1 MLYYKDYFGISEDYA
16 PCMTREDINRSPET
30 WLNFYPHET
39 FVSLLRDLL
48 ASLDGGDKS
57 IWLTG
62 AYGTG
67 KSHAALVLQKLFMD
81 DESRVN
87 KWLDR
92 RAKQIPEAVRAAL
105 RAQRAAHT
113 LVVFDTKSDGLTTP
127 EQFLVRIENTIIQA
141 LCDDGYQI
149 PVFGSLERI
158 LDRIAEEETNFFK
171 KRDELQ
177 SRLSYLTSDITNMA
191 ELKKAIGKPSLQ
203 SALLSDVMTVL
214 HARDIYL
221 NLTTENL
228 IKWISDILEVNK
240 IAQMVFIWDEFSAY
254 IDQNRSQL
262 KTFEE
267 VAEAAQQGKFF
278 FMPVTHMNL
287 EAYLA
292 AGSESA
298 KKANGRFKFHSLNM
312 PTHTALLLAADAFK
326 VINAAWP
333 TEQSNLWH
341 AISPVVTSYMATK
354 DAECKEN
361 PENFKGILPIHPMAA
376 FVLKFLSTAVGSNQ
390 RSMFNFL
397 KGEIGESEFQ
407 TFIANSGPELKG
419 RQFLTVDH
427 LWHYFIERDDLGTGK
442 EVNEV
447 RIEFANK
454 SKNLKNN
461 EIRVFK
467 TVLLYSLLGRLN
479 ANIGNELIQ
488 PTLENVKRC
497 FEGDSDV
504 TGVEGI
510 ARELEKKHC
519 FSIINGRC
527 EMFRAAGD
535 SEDIEKQKEKLD
547 SQFYEQFLTPKATP
561 KLESILKGKDFQ
573 DRRHFVVRAANVDKA
588 ATVCQRNKDLFGTTG
603 NRILL
608 QFIIA
613 QDAEEQLLVADK
625 AKDLAKTFKD
635 FRMIF
640 VAVPELHFCTMRAT
654 YWKEYVEQLAHIALA
669 IDQATKTNYDKQIK
683 LMDDAW
689 LAKLTSPV
697 QKLLVFKPN
706 AGGGDPFVEERAW
719 NNLGGYLEQY
729 LKECFEYFV
738 DDLSDYN
745 LTAMQEGGKG
755 LAQWAKAGMDF
766 NSAQGAAHNIVMAFT
781 RHGITGAPDWFGSN
795 PTHPLTKLHDV
806 CKDKLNNAL
815 SGSRGTC
822 SIRKI
827 FLDIQRAPFG
837 LLAVPYTAFV
847 LGFVMKEWLN
857 NPRQQLQW
865 TNGSL
870 SDKLDNETLAE
881 MIDMAIKNL
890 GETFK
895 NEKEICRISKEEK
908 KFIELAPVM
917 FGIERA
923 PNATVEGTLDLIARR
938 LEKVSEKTPMW
949 VLPDYIYAQ
958 EEPQADNCKN
968 VIDDLCEAQ
977 KISSRG
983 NQQDRSDRIKA
994 IGRRLQET
1002 DGLAELIAKFIT
1014 PEIFWKAFR
1023 MRVNRAKPT
1032 LSEWAAK
1039 VGDAS
1044 GMYCK
1049 IVKDHFAETA
1059 SWLWNPQNVDDELDL
1074 VEAEY
1079 KVISVVQEILA
1090 NTGYIPFED
1099 AMKRVRKAVY
1109 EDNKIS
1115 IELLTGDYPL
1125 LTRILQVMNSSKI
1138 ADGLKDLAELFTNH
1152 KDLLKKIFFDP
1163 ARGVQL
1169 ELLKKHFDAQLAALG
1184 TEELRK
1190 LYDRLSCGAKRTAD
1204 DFKTT
1209 AFQEIDDYLKE
1220 STVQQLLT
1228 LWDQKTKSSSPPE
1241 WSSVHKMPSA
1251 VLFASAVTA
1260 NEIIAVLSNPAGYQS
1275 DILKKVKK
1283 ELESATITPLEQLP
1297 KMFLKMLLPEK
1308 YANLSV
1314 DAGELGDYLCSK
1326 VGNNPDSWLL
1336 QGRGL
1341 SEAVEGFIRE
1351 RYAATYKAKAVDKVK
1366 AMSNDDAKNLLLKF
1380 AADNPDVGL
1389 KILE

>member
-1 MLYYKDYFGISEDYA
+1 
-16 PCMTREDINRSPET
+16 MTREDINRDPRT

-39 FVSLLRDLL
+39 FVALLRDLL

-81 DESRVN
+81 DESRV
-87 KWLDR
+87 KEYLEK
-92 RAKQIPEAVRAAL
+92 RAAQIPEAVRQAL
-105 RAQRAAHT
+105 FAQRNANT
-113 LVVFDTKSDGLTTP
+113 LVVFDTKGDGLTTP
-127 EQFLVRIENTIIQA
+127 EQFLVRIENTIIQV
-141 LCDDGYQI
+141 LKEKGCKI

-158 LDRIAEEETNFFK
+158 LERIAEEEVNFFK

-177 SRLSYLTSDITNMA
+177 GKLCNLTPDITSMA
-191 ELKKAIGKPSLQ
+191 ELKKAVANPALQ
-203 SALLSDVMTVL
+203 SGLLSDIMTVL
-214 HARDIYL
+214 HARDIYI
-221 NLTTENL
+221 NLTEDNL
-228 IKWISDILEVNK
+228 LQWINEILKVNN
-240 IAQMVFIWDEFSAY
+240 IAKMVFIWDEFSAY

-262 KTFEE
+262 TTFQE
-267 VAEAAQQGKFF
+267 VANAAQQGKFF
-278 FMPVTHMNL
+278 FIPVTHMKL
-287 EAYLA
+287 ESYLA

-298 KKANGRFKFHSLNM
+298 KKVNDRFKFHTLDM

-326 VINAAWP
+326 VINASWP

-341 AISPVVTSYMATK
+341 AISPVVTNYMAAK
-354 DAECKEN
+354 DAECKEK

-407 TFIANSGPELKG
+407 TFIAKSGPELKG
-419 RQFLTVDH
+419 RQFLTVDY
-427 LWHYFIERDDLGTGK
+427 LWHYFIERDDLGVGK

-447 RIEFANK
+447 RIEFSKK
-454 SKNLKNN
+454 SPALKDD

-467 TVLLYSLLGRLN
+467 AVLLYSLLGRLTPN
-479 ANIGNELIQ
+479 GHELIQ
-488 PTLENVKRC
+488 PTLENIKRC
-497 FEGDSDV
+497 FEGDSAV
-504 TGVEGI
+504 TGVDAI
-510 ARELEKKHC
+510 AKELEKKHC

-527 EMFRAAGD
+527 EMFRAMGD
-535 SEDIEKQKEKLD
+535 SEDIEKQIQKLKT
-547 SQFYEQFLTPKATP
+547 QFNEQVLSPKAQP
-561 KLESILKGKDFQ
+561 KLESKVKTFKDKL
-573 DRRHFVVRAANVDKA
+573 HFEVRAASVDKVA
-588 ATVCQRNKDLFGTTG
+588 AVCQRNKELFGSEG
-603 NRILL
+603 NKILL

-613 QDAEEQLLVADK
+613 KDAEEQLLVADK
-625 AKDLAKTFKD
+625 AKELSKLFST
-635 FRMIF
+635 FRMLFI
-640 VAVPELHFCTMRAT
+640 AVPELHFCSMKAT
-654 YWKEYVEQLAHIALA
+654 YWDEYVEQLAHLALA
-669 IDQATKTNYDKQIK
+669 TDQATKTNYTTQIN
-683 LMDDAW
+683 LMDSAW
-689 LAKLTSPV
+689 LAKLISPG
-697 QKLLVFKPN
+697 QKLMVCKPN
-706 AGGGDPFVEERAW
+706 ASGGDPFVEERAW
-719 NNLGGYLEQY
+719 NNLEGYLKQY
-729 LKECFEYFV
+729 LKESFECFV

-745 LTAMQEGGKG
+745 LSAMQEGGKG

-766 NSAQGAAHNIVMAFT
+766 NSAQGANQNIVKAFA
-781 RHGITGAPDWFGSN
+781 RHGITGAPEWFGAN
-795 PTHPLTKLHDV
+795 PTHPLTRLRDV

-815 SGSRGTC
+815 SGPRGTC

-870 SDKLDNETLAE
+870 SEKLDNESLAE
-881 MIDMAIKNL
+881 MIDMAIKSL
-890 GETFK
+890 GDTFK
-895 NEKEICRISKEEK
+895 NEKEVCRISKEEK
-908 KFIELAPVM
+908 KFIESAPTM
-917 FGIERA
+917 FGIERV
-923 PNATVEGTLDLIARR
+923 PNATVEGTLGLIAQR
-938 LEKVSEKTPMW
+938 LEKISEKAPLW

-958 EEPQADNCKN
+958 EEPQADNCKA

-983 NQQDRSDRIKA
+983 NQQERSDRIKA
-994 IGRRLQET
+994 IGKRLQET
-1002 DGLAELIAKFIT
+1002 DGLAELFSKFIT
-1014 PEIFWKAFR
+1014 PEIFGKAFR

-1032 LSEWAAK
+1032 LAEWAAK

-1044 GMYCK
+1044 EMYCK

-1079 KVISVVQEILA
+1079 KVISVVQGLLA

-1115 IELLTGDYPL
+1115 VELLTGDYPV
-1125 LTRILQVMNSSKI
+1125 LTRILQVMDSSKI
-1138 ADGLKDLAELFTNH
+1138 ADGLKDLAELFNNH
-1152 KDLLKKIFFDP
+1152 KDLLKKLFFDP
-1163 ARGVQL
+1163 ARSVQL

-1190 LYDRLSCGAKRTAD
+1190 LYEKLSCGARRTAD
-1204 DFKTT
+1204 DFKKT
-1209 AFQEIDDYLKE
+1209 AFQEIDDYLKA

-1228 LWDQKTKSSSPPE
+1228 LWTQKTQSGSPAE
-1241 WSSVHKMPSA
+1241 WSSAHKMPSA

-1275 DILKKVKK
+1275 GILKKVKK
-1283 ELESATITPLEQLP
+1283 ELESAAITPSEQLP
-1297 KMFLKMLLPEK
+1297 EKFLKMLMPGK

-1314 DAGELGDYLCSK
+1314 DAGELGEYLCRK
-1326 VGNNPDSWLL
+1326 VGKNPDSWLL
-1336 QGRGL
+1336 QGRAL
-1341 SEAVEGFIRE
+1341 TEAVDGYVRE
-1351 RYAATYKAKAVDKVK
+1351 RYAAAYKSQAVDKVK
-1366 AMSNDDAKNLLLKF
+1366 AMSNDDAKKVLLKF

>member
-766 NSAQGAAHNIVMAFT
+766 NSAQGAAQNIVMAFT

-1125 LTRILQVMNSSKI
+1125 LTRILQVMDSSKI

>member
-39 FVSLLRDLL
+39 FVALLRDLL

-87 KWLDR
+87 EWLDR
-92 RAKQIPEAVRAAL
+92 RAKQIPETVRAAL
-105 RAQRAAHT
+105 HAQRAAHT

-141 LCDDGYQI
+141 LRENGYQI

-158 LDRIAEEETNFFK
+158 LDRIAEEETSFFK

-177 SRLSYLTSDITNMA
+177 SQLCYLTSDITGMA
-191 ELKKAIGKPSLQ
+191 ELKKAIGNPSLQ
-203 SALLSDVMTVL
+203 SVLLSDVMTVL

-228 IKWISDILEVNK
+228 IKWVNEILEVNK
-240 IAQMVFIWDEFSAY
+240 IARMVFIWDEFSAY

-326 VINAAWP
+326 VTNAAWP
-333 TEQSNLWH
+333 TEQSQLWH
-341 AISPVVTSYMATK
+341 AISPVVTNYMATK
-354 DAECKEN
+354 DPECKEK

-376 FVLKFLSTAVGSNQ
+376 FVLKFLSTLVGSNQ

-407 TFIANSGPELKG
+407 NFIATSGPELKG

-454 SKNLKNN
+454 SKNLEDN

-535 SEDIEKQKEKLD
+535 SEDIEKQKTKLN
-547 SQFYEQFLTPKATP
+547 EQFNEQVLTQKVQP
-561 KLESILKGKDFQ
+561 KLESKLKTFKDKL
-573 DRRHFVVRAANVDKA
+573 HFEVRAANVDKA
-588 ATVCQRNKDLFGTTG
+588 AVVCQKNKDLFGANG

-613 QDAEEQLLVADK
+613 RDAEEQLRVADK
-625 AKDLAKTFKD
+625 AKDLARTFKD

-640 VAVPELHFCTMRAT
+640 VALPELHFCTMRAT
-654 YWKEYVEQLAHIALA
+654 YWAEYVEQLAHLTLA
-669 IDQATKTNYDKQIK
+669 TDQATKTNYTAQINI
-683 LMDDAW
+683 MESTW
-689 LAKLTSPV
+689 LAKLISPG
-697 QKLLVFKPN
+697 QKLMVCKPN
-706 AGGGDPFVEERAW
+706 ASGGDPFVEELAW
-719 NNLGGYLEQY
+719 NNLEGYLKQY
-729 LKECFEYFV
+729 LKECFECFV

-745 LTAMQEGGKG
+745 LSAMQEGGKG

-766 NSAQGAAHNIVMAFT
+766 NSAQGVTLNIVKAFA
-781 RHGITGAPDWFGSN
+781 RHGITGAPDWFGAN
-795 PTHPLTKLHDV
+795 PTHPLTKLRDV

-815 SGSRGTC
+815 SGPRGTC

-870 SDKLDNETLAE
+870 SDKLDNESLAE
-881 MIDMAIKNL
+881 MIDMAIKSL
-890 GETFK
+890 GDTFK

-908 KFIELAPVM
+908 KFIESAPTM
-917 FGIERA
+917 FGIERV
-923 PNATVEGTLDLIARR
+923 PNATVEGTLGLIAQR
-938 LEKVSEKTPMW
+938 LEKISEKAPLW

-958 EEPQADNCKN
+958 EEPQADNCKA

-983 NQQDRSDRIKA
+983 NQQERSDRIKA
-994 IGRRLQET
+994 IGKRLQET
-1002 DGLAELIAKFIT
+1002 DGLAELFSKFIT
-1014 PEIFWKAFR
+1014 PEIFGKAFR

-1032 LSEWAAK
+1032 LAEWAAK

-1044 GMYCK
+1044 EMYCK

-1074 VEAEY
+1074 VEAQY
-1079 KVISVVQEILA
+1079 KVISVVQELLA

-1115 IELLTGDYPL
+1115 VELLTGDYPV
-1125 LTRILQVMNSSKI
+1125 LTRILQVMDSSKI

-1152 KDLLKKIFFDP
+1152 KDLLKKLFFDP
-1163 ARGVQL
+1163 ARSVQL
-1169 ELLKKHFDAQLAALG
+1169 ELLKKHFDAQLAALS

-1190 LYDRLSCGAKRTAD
+1190 LYEKLSCGARRTAD
-1204 DFKTT
+1204 DFKKT
-1209 AFQEIDDYLKE
+1209 AFQEIDDYLKA

-1228 LWDQKTKSSSPPE
+1228 LWAQKTQSGSPAE
-1241 WSSVHKMPSA
+1241 WSSAHKMPSA

-1275 DILKKVKK
+1275 GILKKVKK
-1283 ELESATITPLEQLP
+1283 ELESAVITPPEQLP
-1297 KMFLKMLLPEK
+1297 EKFLKMLLPGK

-1314 DAGELGDYLCSK
+1314 DAGELGDYLCRK
-1326 VGNNPDSWLL
+1326 VGKNPDSWLL
-1336 QGRGL
+1336 QGRAL
-1341 SEAVEGFIRE
+1341 TEAVDGYVRE
-1351 RYAATYKAKAVDKVK
+1351 RYAAAYKSQALDKVK
-1366 AMSNDDAKNLLLKF
+1366 AMSNDDAKKILLKF

>member
-48 ASLDGGDKS
+48 ASLDGGDTS

-87 KWLDR
+87 EWLDR

-105 RAQRAAHT
+105 HAQRAAHT
-113 LVVFDTKSDGLTTP
+113 LVVFDTKSDGLSTP
-127 EQFLVRIENTIIQA
+127 EQFLVRIENTIIQV
-141 LCDDGYQI
+141 LRENGYQI

-177 SRLSYLTSDITNMA
+177 SQLSYLTSDITNMA
-191 ELKKAIGKPSLQ
+191 ELKKAIGNPSLQ

-228 IKWISDILEVNK
+228 IKWINEILEVNK
-240 IAQMVFIWDEFSAY
+240 IARMVFIWDEFSAY

-341 AISPVVTSYMATK
+341 AISPVVTNYMATK
-354 DAECKEN
+354 DAECKEK

-376 FVLKFLSTAVGSNQ
+376 FVLKYLSTAVGSNQ

-454 SKNLKNN
+454 SKNLKDN

-561 KLESILKGKDFQ
+561 KLESKLKTFKDKL
-573 DRRHFVVRAANVDKA
+573 HFEVRAANVDKA
-588 ATVCQRNKDLFGTTG
+588 ANVCQKNKDFFGATG

-625 AKDLAKTFKD
+625 AKDLAKVFKD

-669 IDQATKTNYDKQIK
+669 TDQATKTNYATQIK

-689 LAKLTSPV
+689 LAKLISPG
-697 QKLLVFKPN
+697 QKLLVCKPN

-719 NNLGGYLEQY
+719 NNLEGYLKQY

-745 LTAMQEGGKG
+745 LSAMQEGGKG

-766 NSAQGAAHNIVMAFT
+766 NSAQGVTQNIVKAFA

-795 PTHPLTKLHDV
+795 PTHPLTKLRDV

-815 SGSRGTC
+815 GGSTGVC
-822 SIRKI
+822 SVRKI

-870 SDKLDNETLAE
+870 SEKLDNESLAE
-881 MIDMAIKNL
+881 MIDMAIKSL

-895 NEKEICRISKEEK
+895 NEKVICRISKEEK
-908 KFIELAPVM
+908 KFIESAPVM
-917 FGIERA
+917 FGIERV

-938 LEKVSEKTPMW
+938 LEKISEKAPLW

-958 EEPQADNCKN
+958 EEPQADNCKA

-1014 PEIFWKAFR
+1014 PEIFGTAFR

-1074 VEAEY
+1074 VEAKY

-1115 IELLTGDYPL
+1115 VELLTGDYPV
-1125 LTRILQVMNSSKI
+1125 LTRILQVMDSSKI

-1163 ARGVQL
+1163 ARSVQL
-1169 ELLKKHFDAQLAALG
+1169 DLLKKHFDAQLAALG

-1190 LYDRLSCGAKRTAD
+1190 LYEKLSCGAKRTVD
-1204 DFKTT
+1204 DFKKT
-1209 AFQEIDDYLKE
+1209 AFQEIDDYLKA

-1228 LWDQKTKSSSPPE
+1228 LWAQKTQSGSPAE
-1241 WSSVHKMPSA
+1241 WSSAHKMPSA

-1275 DILKKVKK
+1275 GILKKVKK
-1283 ELESATITPLEQLP
+1283 ELENAAITPTEQLAE
-1297 KMFLKMLLPEK
+1297 KFLKMLLPGK

-1314 DAGELGDYLCSK
+1314 DAGELGDYLCHK
-1326 VGNNPDSWLL
+1326 VGKTPDSWLL
-1336 QGRGL
+1336 QGRDL
-1341 SEAVEGFIRE
+1341 SEAVDGFIRE
-1351 RYAATYKAKAVDKVK
+1351 RYAVAYKTKAVDKVK
-1366 AMSNDDAKNLLLKF
+1366 AMSNDDAKKLLLKF

>member
-39 FVSLLRDLL
+39 FVALLRDLL

-87 KWLDR
+87 EWLDR

-105 RAQRAAHT
+105 HAQRAAHT

-141 LCDDGYQI
+141 LREKGYQI

-158 LDRIAEEETNFFK
+158 LDRIAEEETSFFK

-177 SRLSYLTSDITNMA
+177 SQLCYLTSDITSMA
-191 ELKKAIGKPSLQ
+191 ELKKAIGNPSLQ
-203 SALLSDVMTVL
+203 SVLLSDVMTVL

-228 IKWISDILEVNK
+228 IKWINKILEVNK
-240 IAQMVFIWDEFSAY
+240 IARMVFIWDEFSAY

-326 VINAAWP
+326 VINASWP

-341 AISPVVTSYMATK
+341 AISPVVTNYMATK
-354 DAECKEN
+354 DAECREK

-407 TFIANSGPELKG
+407 NFIATSGPELKG

-454 SKNLKNN
+454 SKNLKDN

-535 SEDIEKQKEKLD
+535 SPDIEKKKAELNGR
-547 SQFYEQFLTPKATP
+547 FHEEFLSPKAQP
-561 KLESILKGKDFQ
+561 KLESKLKTFKDKL
-573 DRRHFVVRAANVDKA
+573 HFEVRAANVDKA
-588 ATVCQRNKDLFGTTG
+588 AVVCQKNKDLFGANG

-613 QDAEEQLLVADK
+613 RDAEEQLRVADK
-625 AKDLAKTFKD
+625 AKDLARTFKD

-640 VAVPELHFCTMRAT
+640 VALPELHFCTMRAT
-654 YWKEYVEQLAHIALA
+654 YWAEYVEQLAHFYLA
-669 IDQATKTNYDKQIK
+669 TDQATKTNYGTQIK

-689 LAKLTSPV
+689 LAKLISPG
-697 QKLLVFKPN
+697 QKLMVCKPN
-706 AGGGDPFVEERAW
+706 ASGGDPFVEERAW
-719 NNLGGYLEQY
+719 NNLEGYLKQY
-729 LKECFEYFV
+729 LKECFECFV

-745 LTAMQEGGKG
+745 LSAMQEGGKG

-766 NSAQGAAHNIVMAFT
+766 NSAQGVTQNIVKAFA
-781 RHGITGAPDWFGSN
+781 RHGITGGPEWFGAN
-795 PTHPLTKLHDV
+795 PTHPLTKLRDV
-806 CKDKLNNAL
+806 CKDKLNNTL
-815 SGSRGTC
+815 NGSAGVC
-822 SIRKI
+822 SVRKI
-827 FLDIQRAPFG
+827 FLEIQRAPFG

-865 TNGSL
+865 TDGVQSQ
-870 SDKLDNETLAE
+870 KLDNDSLAE
-881 MIDMAIKNL
+881 MIDMAIKSL
-890 GETFK
+890 GDTFK
-895 NEKEICRISKEEK
+895 NEKVICRISKEEK
-908 KFIELAPVM
+908 KFIESAPTM
-917 FGIERA
+917 FGIERV
-923 PNATVEGTLDLIARR
+923 PNATVEGTLGLIAQR
-938 LEKVSEKTPMW
+938 LEKISEKAPLW

-958 EEPQADNCKN
+958 EEPQADNCKA

-983 NQQDRSDRIKA
+983 NQQERSDRIKA
-994 IGRRLQET
+994 IGKRLQEN
-1002 DGLAELIAKFIT
+1002 DGLAELFSKFIT
-1014 PEIFWKAFR
+1014 PEIFGKAFR

-1032 LSEWAAK
+1032 LAEWAAK

-1044 GMYCK
+1044 EMYCK

-1079 KVISVVQEILA
+1079 KVISVVQGLLA

-1115 IELLTGDYPL
+1115 VELLTGDYPVL
-1125 LTRILQVMNSSKI
+1125 ARIIQVMNSSKI
-1138 ADGLKDLAELFTNH
+1138 ADGLKDLAELFNNH
-1152 KDLLKKIFFDP
+1152 KDLLKKLFFDP
-1163 ARGVQL
+1163 ARSVQL

-1190 LYDRLSCGAKRTAD
+1190 LYENLSCGAKRTAD
-1204 DFKTT
+1204 DFKK
-1209 AFQEIDDYLKE
+1209 AALQEIDDYLKA

-1228 LWDQKTKSSSPPE
+1228 LWGQKTQSASPAE
-1241 WSSVHKMPSA
+1241 WSSTHKMPSA

-1275 DILKKVKK
+1275 GILKKVKK
-1283 ELESATITPLEQLP
+1283 ELESAAITPPEQLP
-1297 KMFLKMLLPEK
+1297 EKFLKMLLPGK

-1314 DAGELGDYLCSK
+1314 DAGELGDYLCRK
-1326 VGNNPDSWLL
+1326 VGKNPDSWLL
-1336 QGRGL
+1336 QGRAL
-1341 SEAVEGFIRE
+1341 TEAVDGYVRE
-1351 RYAATYKAKAVDKVK
+1351 RYAAAYRSQAVDKVK
-1366 AMSNDDAKNLLLKF
+1366 AMSNDDAKKILLKF

>member
-535 SEDIEKQKEKLD
+535 SEDIERQKEKLD

-1125 LTRILQVMNSSKI
+1125 LTRILQVMDSSKI